1 MRSLAVPSSPRSRPH
16 LLLFSH
22 NKQKMRVFATALAL
36 ACAAADPVGPTLP
49 WGIHIASGSEPQS
62 SMTIMWSTRAHV
74 AASVVTYNPAGGA
87 PLSASGEQ
95 WLFSDVGNTQTLHRV
110 LLENLL
116 PGTSY
121 SYSVGDGASATSP
134 LFNFSTAPASGWSP
148 TIAVYGDMGISTNAL
163 STMPLLLRD
172 VEDGA
177 LDVIVHIG
185 DAAYD
190 LQSNNGATGDAFMV
204 QIQEVAT
211 KVPCEFAPH
220 VREGGGKGLAAP

>member
-1 MRSLAVPSSPRSRPH
+1 
-16 LLLFSH
+16 
-22 NKQKMRVFATALAL
+22 MRVFATALAL

-116 PGTSY
+116 PGTKMQPTFC
-121 SYSVGDGASATSP
+121 DGNNH
-134 LFNFSTAPASGWSP
+134 LP
-148 TIAVYGDMGISTNAL
+148 THNLALVMGITVIL
-163 STMPLLLRD
+163 SGSVVL
-172 VEDGA
+172 V
-177 LDVIVHIG
+177 
-185 DAAYD
+185 AA
-190 LQSNNGATGDAFMV
+190 
-204 QIQEVAT
+204 
-211 KVPCEFAPH
+211 
-220 VREGGGKGLAAP
+220 